1 MNKKIIVKISEGL
14 GNQLFMYANA
24 YVISKKFNLN
34 LNLDPYSGYYQ
45 NNLRSYMLDNFN
57 ISSDIAPPNWIFA
70 NNYRNLI
77 KKIKIQLDYFRNK
90 KSFLFE
96 FKNKDKSTYY
106 NPLNLENINDI
117 FYLDGNFESE
127 KYFLDYRKELL
138 DEFSIKNEKQYL
150 NNKFLNMINTENVVS
165 ISIRQNRYSERVKNK
180 NNIESI
186 KKSEQFVK
194 ETVNYIYKS
203 IKFIKT
209 KIQNPKFLLWSNDFN
224 NLQKY
229 FPKNEFFYVENSHN
243 TNKVLNDFY
252 LLTQCKNFIVGP
264 STFSWWGAWLS
275 NKNNKICIRP
285 KYLNPSNNKDFWP
298 QDWISI

>member
-24 YVISKKFNLN
+24 YAISKKFNLH
-34 LNLDPYSGYYQ
+34 LNLDPYSGYYKS
-45 NNLRSYMLDNFN
+45 NFRSYMLDNFN
-57 ISSDIAPPNWIFA
+57 ISSDIASPNWIFS

-77 KKIKIQLDYFRNK
+77 KKIKISLDFFRSK

-96 FKNKDKSTYY
+96 FRNRDKSTYHY
-106 NPLNLENINDI
+106 PLNLKNTNDI
-117 FYLDGNFESE
+117 FYIDGNFESE

-138 DEFSIKNEKQYL
+138 NEFSFKNENEFI
-150 NNKFLNMINTENVVS
+150 NNKFLNMINNENVVS
-165 ISIRQNRYSERVKNK
+165 ISIRQNRFSEREKNK

-186 KKSEQFVK
+186 QKSELFVK
-194 ETVNYIYKS
+194 ETIDYVYKS
-203 IKFIKT
+203 IEFIKT
-209 KIQNPKFLLWSNDFN
+209 KIHNPKFLLWSNDFN

-229 FPKNEFFYVENSHN
+229 FPKNEFYYIENPD
-243 TNKVLNDFY
+243 NKILNDFY

-275 NKNNKICIRP
+275 EKNDKICIRP
-285 KYLNPSNNKDFWP
+285 KNLNPSNNKDFWP